1 MRPCFHC
8 DDQSDCR
15 HQSVRMN
22 RVTVTQSCK
31 KSEMNFIL
39 SKFMWQ
45 NGTRINQYL
54 FATIIT
60 IPLLS
65 FGMVQG
71 WLSPMISVLQSPE
84 GPSPE
89 PFTSTDISWVTSVT
103 YITAIIFGAPMGY
116 LTDRYGRKIM
126 TLITTLSLIAY
137 WQIKLL
143 SLEPWAVILA
153 RGIAGIPCSACYIVL
168 PIYLKEISDI
178 DLRGAL
184 GSLLILNRN
193 IGYLASYIGADLLEP
208 TTLLWIGLLVPTVMF
223 FIFLL
228 MPETPEFLV
237 KQGKVDEA
245 KTVLAWLRGVSTLD
259 RKVEE
264 EVEGIVKAEKRTQ
277 SDTKSV
283 WGIILKDKPTFKAF
297 IITLVIKI
305 TQQFDG
311 YLIVLIYAGF
321 VFERAA
327 DYISLKLSPNK
338 QIIMIGVVQLLGSIV
353 ATCIVEKTGRKLLL
367 ITTSLAMGV
376 GMLTLSAW
384 FYVTAEGI
392 WLPGWLPVLAMCV
405 CIFADAAGFQP
416 ISYIIITDLF
426 TFQLRGTVSS
436 FANICAKLSNFVQM
450 KWFKNLSELIG
461 IHWTLLFF
469 AIVCFAASFYTVIF
483 FPETRNK
490 TVDEIYAKLSRRKKK
505 DNEEDVSKSGP

>member
-1 MRPCFHC
+1 MR
-8 DDQSDCR
+8 
-15 HQSVRMN
+15 
-22 RVTVTQSCK
+22 
-31 KSEMNFIL
+31 
-39 SKFMWQ
+39 Q

-54 FATIIT
+54 FAVIIT

-71 WLSPMISVLQSPE
+71 WLSPMISILQSPQT
-84 GPSPE
+84 PSPVL
-89 PFTSTDISWVTSVT
+89 FTSTDISWMTSVT

-116 LTDRYGRKIM
+116 LTDRYGRKLM
-126 TLITTLSLIAY
+126 TLITTFSLILY

-143 SLEPWAVILA
+143 CLEPWALILA
-153 RGIAGIPCSACYIVL
+153 RAIAGIPCSACYIVL

-193 IGYLASYIGADLLEP
+193 IGYLASYVLADLLHVN
-208 TTLLWIGLLVPTVMF
+208 TMLWIGLLVPAIVF
-223 FIFLL
+223 FIFLV
-228 MPETPEFLV
+228 MPETPEYLV
-237 KQGKVDEA
+237 KQGKIDEA
-245 KTVLAWLRGVSTLD
+245 KTVLAWLRGKSTMDPTLEQD
-259 RKVEE
+259 IDTIVKVEKQT
-264 EVEGIVKAEKRTQ
+264 KA
-277 SDTKSV
+277 DPKSV
-283 WGIILKDKPTFKAF
+283 WKIILKDRATFKAF

-321 VFERAA
+321 VFQRASES
-327 DYISLKLSPNK
+327 ISLNLSANK
-338 QIIMIGVVQLLGSIV
+338 QVMMIGVVQLVGSIV

-367 ITTSLAMGV
+367 VSTSFAVGI
-376 GMLTLSAW
+376 GMLMLAAW
-384 FYVTAEGI
+384 FYLAGSVT
-392 WLPGWLPVLAMCV
+392 WLPGWLPVFAMCL

-436 FANICAKLSNFVQM
+436 FANICAKLSNFIQM
-450 KWFKNLSELIG
+450 KWFTKLSEVIS
-461 IHWTLLFF
+461 IHWTFLFF
-469 AIVCFAASFYTVIF
+469 SIVSFFAAIYTLLA

-490 TVDEIYAKLSRRKKK
+490 TVDEIYEKLDKKNDSIK
-505 DNEEDVSKSGP
+505 AVP

>member
-1 MRPCFHC
+1 
-8 DDQSDCR
+8 
-15 HQSVRMN
+15 MN
-22 RVTVTQSCK
+22 IVLTK
-31 KSEMNFIL
+31 M
-39 SKFMWQ
+39 MWK

-54 FATIIT
+54 FAILIT

-65 FGMVQG
+65 FGMIQG
-71 WLSPMISVLQSPE
+71 WLSPMIASLQSPG

-89 PFTSTDISWVTSVT
+89 PYNSNDISWVTSVT
-103 YITAIIFGAPMGY
+103 YISAIILGAPMGH
-116 LTDRYGRKIM
+116 LTDKYGRKVM
-126 TLITTLSLIAY
+126 TLATTLSLIIY

-143 SLEPWAVILA
+143 CLEPWALIMA
-153 RGIAGIPCSACYIVL
+153 RAIAGIPCSACYIVL

-193 IGYLASYIGADLLEP
+193 IGYLASYVGADLLAVS
-208 TTLLWIGLLVPTVMF
+208 TMLWLGLMVPVIVF
-223 FIFLL
+223 FIFLI

-245 KTVLAWLRGVSTLD
+245 KTVLAWLRGVSVVD
-259 RKVEE
+259 RAVEQDIDNIVS
-264 EVEGIVKAEKRTQ
+264 VEKQTKIDA
-277 SDTKSV
+277 KSV
-283 WGIILKDKPTFKAF
+283 WGTILHDRPTFKAF

-321 VFERAA
+321 VFKKAS
-327 DYISLKLSPNK
+327 DSVTIPLTPNK
-338 QIIMIGVVQLLGSIV
+338 QVMMIGVLQLLGSIL

-367 ITTSLAMGV
+367 VSTSFTVGV
-376 GMLTLSAW
+376 GMVALSAW
-384 FYVTAEGI
+384 FYMTSLGF
-392 WLPGWLPVLAMCV
+392 WLPGWVPVVAMCV

-436 FANICAKLSNFVQM
+436 FTNICAKISNFIQM
-450 KWFKNLSELIG
+450 KWFTDICNLVG
-461 IHWTLLFF
+461 IHWTFLFF
-469 AIVCFAASFYTVIF
+469 GVVSFGACIYTMVR
-483 FPETRNK
+483 FPETRQKTVAEIYSKLSGNDEEKDENK
-490 TVDEIYAKLSRRKKK
+490 TEVI
-505 DNEEDVSKSGP
+505 P

>member
-1 MRPCFHC
+1 ML
-8 DDQSDCR
+8 SDKPR
-15 HQSVRMN
+15 
-22 RVTVTQSCK
+22 
-31 KSEMNFIL
+31 
-39 SKFMWQ
+39 
-45 NGTRINQYL
+45 YL
-54 FATIIT
+54 FAVT

-71 WLSPMISVLQSPE
+71 WLSPMISVLQSPQ

-89 PFTSTDISWVTSVT
+89 PYTSTDISWMTSVT

-126 TLITTLSLIAY
+126 TLITTFSLIAY
-137 WQIKLL
+137 WLIKLL
-143 SLEPWAVILA
+143 SLNPWAVILA
-153 RGIAGIPCSACYIVL
+153 RAIAGIPCSACYIVL

-193 IGYLASYIGADLLEP
+193 IGYLSSYIFADLLDV
-208 TTLLWIGLLVPTVMF
+208 TTVLWIGLLVPTVVF
-223 FIFLL
+223 FTFLI

-245 KTVLAWLRGVSTLD
+245 KTVLAWLRGVSVIDSSL
-259 RKVEE
+259 EE
-264 EVEGIVKAEKRTQ
+264 DMDKIVKADKRTQ
-277 SDTKSV
+277 ADTKSA
-283 WGIILKDKPTFKAF
+283 WNNIIHDRPTLKAF

-321 VFERAA
+321 VFAKAA
-327 DYISLKLSPNK
+327 DSITLRLSPNK

-367 ITTSLAMGV
+367 VTTSLAMGV

-384 FYVTAEGI
+384 FYVTSADI

-436 FANICAKLSNFVQM
+436 FANICAKLSNFIQM
-450 KWFKNLSELIG
+450 KWFNNVSELIG

-469 AIVCFAASFYTVIF
+469 AVVCFAASFYTVIF

-490 TVDEIYAKLSRRKKK
+490 TVEEIYAKLAKRKAIEKK
-505 DNEEDVSKSGP
+505 EVEDAKSVP

>member
-1 MRPCFHC
+1 
-8 DDQSDCR
+8 
-15 HQSVRMN
+15 
-22 RVTVTQSCK
+22 
-31 KSEMNFIL
+31 MNFLL

-71 WLSPMISVLQSPE
+71 WLSPMISVLQSAQ

-89 PFTSTDISWVTSVT
+89 PYTSTDISWMTSVT

-126 TLITTLSLIAY
+126 TLITTLSLILY

-143 SLEPWAVILA
+143 CLEPWAVILA
-153 RGIAGIPCSACYIVL
+153 RAIAGIPCSACYIVL

-193 IGYLASYIGADLLEP
+193 IGYLSSYIFVDLLNI
-208 TTLLWIGLLVPTVMF
+208 TTVLWIGLLVPTVVF
-223 FIFLL
+223 FIFLI

-237 KQGKVDEA
+237 KQGKIDEA
-245 KTVLAWLRGVSTLD
+245 KTVLAWLRGVSVIDSSL
-259 RKVEE
+259 EE
-264 EVEGIVKAEKRTQ
+264 DMDKIVKADKQTQ
-277 SDTKSV
+277 ADTKSA
-283 WGIILKDKPTFKAF
+283 WNIIIHDRPTLKAF

-321 VFERAA
+321 VFAKAA
-327 DYISLKLSPNK
+327 DSITLRLSPNK

-367 ITTSLAMGV
+367 VTTSLAMGV

-384 FYVTAEGI
+384 FYVTSENI

-450 KWFKNLSELIG
+450 KWFNNLSELIG

-469 AIVCFAASFYTVIF
+469 AVVCFAASFYTVIF

-490 TVDEIYAKLSRRKKK
+490 TVEEIYAKLAKRKTIEKK
-505 DNEEDVSKSGP
+505 EVDDAKSIP

>member
-1 MRPCFHC
+1 
-8 DDQSDCR
+8 
-15 HQSVRMN
+15 MN
-22 RVTVTQSCK
+22 RVTTVIQSCK
-31 KSEMNFIL
+31 NSEMNFIL
-39 SKFMWQ
+39 SKLMWQ

-89 PFTSTDISWVTSVT
+89 PFSSSDISWVTSVT

-193 IGYLASYIGADLLEP
+193 IGYLVSYIAADLLEP
-208 TTLLWIGLLVPTVMF
+208 TTLLWMGLLVPTVVF

-264 EVEGIVKAEKRTQ
+264 EVESIVKAEKRTQ

-384 FYVTAEGI
+384 FYVTAEGT

-505 DNEEDVSKSGP
+505 ENEDDASKSGP

>member
-1 MRPCFHC
+1 
-8 DDQSDCR
+8 
-15 HQSVRMN
+15 
-22 RVTVTQSCK
+22 
-31 KSEMNFIL
+31 
-39 SKFMWQ
+39 MWQ
-45 NGTRINQYL
+45 NGTRLNQYL

-71 WLSPMISVLQSPE
+71 WLSPMLSVLQSPG

-137 WQIKLL
+137 WQIKLF

-193 IGYLASYIGADLLEP
+193 IGYLASYVGADLLDA
-208 TTLLWIGLLVPTVMF
+208 TTMLWIGLSVPTVVF
-223 FIFLL
+223 FVFLL

-237 KQGKVDEA
+237 KQGKIDEA
-245 KTVLAWLRGVSTLD
+245 KTVLAWLRGVSTIDCSLEEDID
-259 RKVEE
+259 R
-264 EVEGIVKAEKRTQ
+264 IVKAEKRTQ
-277 SDTKSV
+277 ADSKSV
-283 WGIILKDKPTFKAF
+283 WNIIIHDRPTLKAF

-338 QIIMIGVVQLLGSIV
+338 QIMMIGVVQLLGSIV

-384 FYVTAEGI
+384 FYVTSEGT

-450 KWFKNLSELIG
+450 KWFKSLSEMVG

-469 AIVCFAASFYTVIF
+469 AVVCFAASFYTVIF

-490 TVDEIYAKLSRRKKK
+490 TVDEIYSKLSRTKGKEIR
-505 DNEEDVSKSGP
+505 EEDAKSGP

>member
-1 MRPCFHC
+1 
-8 DDQSDCR
+8 
-15 HQSVRMN
+15 
-22 RVTVTQSCK
+22 
-31 KSEMNFIL
+31 
-39 SKFMWQ
+39 
-45 NGTRINQYL
+45 
-54 FATIIT
+54 
-60 IPLLS
+60 
-65 FGMVQG
+65 MVQG

-89 PFTSTDISWVTSVT
+89 PFSSSDISWVTSVT

-193 IGYLASYIGADLLEP
+193 IGYLVSYIAADLLEP
-208 TTLLWIGLLVPTVMF
+208 TTLLWMGLLVPTVVF

-264 EVEGIVKAEKRTQ
+264 EVESIVKAEKRTQ

-384 FYVTAEGI
+384 FYVTAEGTWLPGWLPVLAMCI
-392 WLPGWLPVLAMCV
+392 CIFADAAGFQPISYIIITDLFTFQLLLITTSLAMGVGMLTLSAWFYVTAEGTWLPGWLPVLAMCV

-505 DNEEDVSKSGP
+505 ENEDDASKSGP

>member
-1 MRPCFHC
+1 
-8 DDQSDCR
+8 
-15 HQSVRMN
+15 MN
-22 RVTVTQSCK
+22 KNFTVTQKSLE
-31 KSEMNFIL
+31 KSEMNFLI
-39 SKFMWQ
+39 SKLMWQ

-71 WLSPMISVLQSPE
+71 WLSPMLSVLQSPD

-89 PFTSTDISWVTSVT
+89 PYTSTDVSWVTSVT
-103 YITAIIFGAPMGY
+103 YISAIIFGAPMGY
-116 LTDRYGRKIM
+116 LTDRYGRKVM
-126 TLITTLSLIAY
+126 TLVTTLSLIAY

-193 IGYLASYIGADLLEP
+193 IGYLASYIFADLLAV
-208 TTLLWIGLLVPTVMF
+208 TTVLWIGFLVPTVVF

-245 KTVLAWLRGVSTLD
+245 RNVLAWLRGVKTIDHTLEAD
-259 RKVEE
+259 IDN
-264 EVEGIVKAEKRTQ
+264 IVKAEKQTQ
-277 SDTKSV
+277 ADSKSA
-283 WGIILKDKPTFKAF
+283 WNIIIHDQPTLKAF

-327 DYISLKLSPNK
+327 DFISLKLSPNK

-384 FYVTAEGI
+384 FYVTSEGS
-392 WLPGWLPVLAMCV
+392 WMPGWLPVVAMCV

-450 KWFKNLSELIG
+450 KWFKNLSEMIG

-469 AIVCFAASFYTVIF
+469 AIVCFVASFYTVMF

-490 TVDEIYAKLSRRKKK
+490 TVDEIYSKLSRRKGKVEK
-505 DNEEDVSKSGP
+505 EDDVTKSTP

>member
-1 MRPCFHC
+1 
-8 DDQSDCR
+8 
-15 HQSVRMN
+15 MN
-22 RVTVTQSCK
+22 L
-31 KSEMNFIL
+31 II
-39 SKFMWQ
+39 SKLMWK
-45 NGTRINQYL
+45 NGTRINQYI
-54 FATIIT
+54 FAIIIT

-89 PFTSTDISWVTSVT
+89 PFTTSDISWMTSVT
-103 YITAIIFGAPMGY
+103 YITAIIFGAPMGH
-116 LTDRYGRKIM
+116 LTDKYGRKMM
-126 TLITTLSLIAY
+126 TLITTLSLIIY
-137 WQIKLL
+137 WQIKLFC
-143 SLEPWAVILA
+143 LEPWALILA
-153 RGIAGIPCSACYIVL
+153 RAIAGIPCSACYIVL

-193 IGYLASYIGADLLEP
+193 IGYLASYVCADLLP
-208 TTLLWIGLLVPTVMF
+208 VTTMLWMGLLVPTVVF
-223 FIFLL
+223 FIFLI

-237 KQGKVDEA
+237 KQGKVEEA
-245 KTVLAWLRGVSTLD
+245 KTVLAWLRGLPVVD
-259 RKVEE
+259 RATEI
-264 EVEGIVKAEKRTQ
+264 EVEGIVKVEKQTRAG
-277 SDTKSV
+277 KSSP
-283 WGIILKDKPTFKAF
+283 WGIILHDKPTFKAF

-321 VFERAA
+321 VFGRASESI
-327 DYISLKLSPNK
+327 DLNLSPNK
-338 QIIMIGVVQLLGSIV
+338 QVMMIGVVQLIGSTV

-367 ITTSLAMGV
+367 VSTSFAVGV
-376 GMLTLSAW
+376 GMLLLAAW
-384 FYVTAEGI
+384 FYLTSVGV
-392 WLPGWLPVLAMCV
+392 WMPGWLPVLAMCL

-436 FANICAKLSNFVQM
+436 FANICAKLSNFVQT
-450 KWFKNLSELIG
+450 KWFTSLCELIG
-461 IHWTLLFF
+461 IHWTFLFF
-469 AIVCFAASFYTVIF
+469 SIVCFIACFYTVLD

-490 TVDEIYAKLSRRKKK
+490 TVEEIYTKLSGRKREKELK
-505 DNEEDVSKSGP
+505 DGNKSDILP